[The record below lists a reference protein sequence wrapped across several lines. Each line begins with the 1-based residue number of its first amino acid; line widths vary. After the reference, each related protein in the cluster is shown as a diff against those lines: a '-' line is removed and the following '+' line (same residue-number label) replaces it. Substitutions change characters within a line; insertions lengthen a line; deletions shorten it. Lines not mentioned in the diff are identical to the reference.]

1 LMQALGSSAKV
12 NEILLTGKVLSG
24 EEAYD
29 LGIVNQLA
37 DDAKVEAYALAKEV
51 AQQNPLA
58 VQTMIQTLRAQQDH
72 GLQSALHREAY
83 YAQALSYNREDWGEG
98 LDAAFE
104 KQDPAFHDYG
114 VDRKDT

>member
-1 LMQALGSSAKV
+1 MWALGSSAKV

-29 LGIVNQLA
+29 LGIVNWLA
-37 DDAKVEAYALAKEV
+37 DDAKAEAYALAKEV

-58 VQTMIQTLRAQQDH
+58 VRTMIQMLRAQQDH
-72 GLQSALHREAY
+72 GLQAALHREAY
-83 YAQALSYNREDWGEG
+83 AKALSYNREDWGEG
-98 LDAAFE
+98 LDAALE
-104 KQDPAFHDYG
+104 KWDPAFHDC

>member
-1 LMQALGSSAKV
+1 MRALGSSAKV

-37 DDAKVEAYALAKEV
+37 DNAKAEAYALAKEV

-58 VQTMIQTLRAQQDH
+58 VRTMIQMLRVQQDH
-72 GLQSALHREAY
+72 GLQQALHREAY

-98 LDAAFE
+98 LDAALVE
-104 KQDPAFHDYG
+104 KRDPAFHDY